1 MANDVLPASSSI
13 DHERARTSSQ
23 PSAFWFDDGS
33 IIIAVARERFR
44 LHKSL
49 LSRHSSIFES
59 LPVSQSTRAETRD
72 PPTVEISEGLA
83 TPRDFTALL
92 EHLYHDVPIDSAPL
106 SAVSSLL
113 RVTSDKSLRFPT
125 IHILARE
132 RFRMLLEPEPGIV
145 NFITP
150 ENPEEALGLAVE
162 HDIPSVRKA
171 LYYSVATT
179 SHFEPDSTHPSL
191 PRSVT
196 DRCAVLQE
204 HLITHF
210 TPILFTVATAG
221 HMTCTDV
228 FAE

>member
-92 EHLYHDVPIDSAPL
+92 EHLYHDVYVLLLACIVCTIL
-106 SAVSSLL
+106 SPALALL
-113 RVTSDKSLRFPT
+113 
-125 IHILARE
+125 
-132 RFRMLLEPEPGIV
+132 
-145 NFITP
+145 
-150 ENPEEALGLAVE
+150 
-162 HDIPSVRKA
+162 
-171 LYYSVATT
+171 
-179 SHFEPDSTHPSL
+179 
-191 PRSVT
+191 RSVT
-196 DRCAVLQE
+196 SL
-204 HLITHF
+204 HLYKTNRLCSTIRGIIF
-210 TPILFTVATAG
+210 ATRNI
-221 HMTCTDV
+221 
-228 FAE
+228 